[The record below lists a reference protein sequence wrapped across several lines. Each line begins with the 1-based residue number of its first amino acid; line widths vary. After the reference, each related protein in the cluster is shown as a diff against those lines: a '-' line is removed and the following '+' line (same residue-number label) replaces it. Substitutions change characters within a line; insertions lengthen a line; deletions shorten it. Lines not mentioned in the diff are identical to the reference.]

1 MAARLVEA
9 GHVGPGFTEAVL
21 ARERTYPTGLPTAI
35 GTAIPHTDPEHVIH
49 PGLAVVTLKW
59 PVPFG
64 EMGGSGQRT
73 VNVSLV
79 VMLVLKGA
87 HSQVL
92 ALQQLMACLQD
103 VEGVQGLLDA
113 SDDAELR
120 ERAEVWLG

>member
-21 ARERTYPTGLPTAI
+21 ARERTYPTGLPTAM

-49 PGLAVVTLKW
+49 PGLAVATLKW

-64 EMGGSGQRT
+64 EMGGGPRT
-73 VNVSLV
+73 VDVSLV
-79 VMLVLKGA
+79 VMLVLKDA
-87 HSQVL
+87 HGQVL
-92 ALQQLMACLQD
+92 SLQQLMAHLQD

-113 SDDAELR
+113 PDDAQLR